1 MRDFQEAKDL
11 RLVVTLSKGTRAGAA
26 IAMDDIKVIF
36 QTIFETRH
44 FGSIF
49 QVRWLAELSHEAVED
64 VQHQQELFP
73 KVTDSPKNDENSEE
87 NGEGSSDEAEKEGS
101 GSGDDL
107 VDSEESST
115 EGSGQVI
122 FHPLLVALT

>member
-49 QVRWLAELSHEAVED
+49 QVRWLAELSHEAVEE

-73 KVTDSPKNDENSEE
+73 ENDDGGE
-87 NGEGSSDEAEKEGS
+87 NGEGSSDEAEKENS

>member
-36 QTIFETRH
+36 RTLFETRH
-44 FGSIF
+44 CGSIF
-49 QVRWLAELSHEAVED
+49 QVRWLAELSHEAVEE
-64 VQHQQELFP
+64 VQHHQELFP
-73 KVTDSPKNDENSEE
+73 ENDDGGE
-87 NGEGSSDEAEKEGS
+87 NGEGSSDEAEKENS

-122 FHPLLVALT
+122 FHSLP